1 MDTLFLD
8 RDGVLNVRMPGE
20 YVQHPDAFIPTPGL
34 ETAFPMLAARFE
46 RIVVV
51 TNQAGIGKGLMTMED
66 LDAVHQK
73 LRDIAQASGG
83 RLDAI
88 YACPHRS
95 DAACPCRK
103 PATGMAWLALEQFP
117 EIDFEN
123 SWMVGD
129 SKSDM
134 AFGQALGM
142 RTVLINGKQEEA
154 EELQK
159 MHIDF
164 RFGNLLEFARF
175 IC

>member
-1 MDTLFLD
+1 
-8 RDGVLNVRMPGE
+8 
-20 YVQHPDAFIPTPGL
+20 
-34 ETAFPMLAARFE
+34 
-46 RIVVV
+46 
-51 TNQAGIGKGLMTMED
+51 
-66 LDAVHQK
+66 
-73 LRDIAQASGG
+73 
-83 RLDAI
+83 
-88 YACPHRS
+88 
-95 DAACPCRK
+95 
-103 PATGMAWLALEQFP
+103 MAWLALEQFP

-159 MHIDF
+159 MHVDF
-164 RFGNLLEFARF
+164 RFGNLVDFARF